1 MASQVNPIP
10 AGYPGVTPYLTV
22 RDAAAAIDFYCQAF
36 GASEIMR
43 VAMGGK
49 IGHAELKVGEAP
61 LMLSDEFPEMGA
73 LGPQSEAQPP
83 VCLHLYVADVD
94 AVVARAVTAGA
105 TLLREVENMFYGDR
119 AGKLRDPFG
128 HVWWL
133 SSHVEDVSPDEVQRR
148 AAAMFGG

>member
-1 MASQVNPIP
+1 MTSQVNPIP

-36 GASEIMR
+36 GATETMR

-49 IGHAELKVGEAP
+49 IGHAELQVGQAP

-73 LGPQSEAQPP
+73 LGPQPDAPSPL
-83 VCLHLYVADVD
+83 CLHLYVADVD
-94 AVVARAVTAGA
+94 AVVARAVAAGA
-105 TLLREVENMFYGDR
+105 TLLNEVADMFYGDR

-133 SSHVEDVSPDEVQRR
+133 SSHIEDVPPDEIQRR

>member
-49 IGHAELKVGEAP
+49 IGHAELKVGEGP

-73 LGPQSEAQPP
+73 LGPQSDAPP
-83 VCLHLYVADVD
+83 PLCLHLYVTDVD
-94 AVVARAVTAGA
+94 AVVARAVAAGA

-133 SSHVEDVSPDEVQRR
+133 SSHVEDVPPDEIQRR